1 MNGSWT
7 GERVRAASSTEI
19 AFFAL
24 SRDSP
29 LAWTLSRHVVLR
41 TPAYTRASVLSN
53 YGSFRFEPRL
63 TDLRFSPHRDTQLFL
78 SDKEPIKVFTGHLS
92 RPFLSPH
99 FQWIIQRKTKSLE
112 RERDRERRKMKMD
125 PSTCTISS
133 IVFGKGDF
141 QFTRDRITNFKI
153 PFEDLSSLLKITDHR
168 IQEGG
173 RLFFPVPGNFVRATA
188 VCLSLC
194 FPSGEIN
201 GDSLTKSSIV
211 WRYTCPAGNSR
222 NSAKFPARSTLRRQ
236 RVHKARLFD
245 ITISGRLIAFQLVY
259 YRTDSEKPI
268 RKAGFRRARLIF
280 FWPGQNKKKWKFP
293 TICPRLCE
301 REKRVADSV

>member
-1 MNGSWT
+1 M
-7 GERVRAASSTEI
+7 
-19 AFFAL
+19 
-24 SRDSP
+24 
-29 LAWTLSRHVVLR
+29 
-41 TPAYTRASVLSN
+41 
-53 YGSFRFEPRL
+53 
-63 TDLRFSPHRDTQLFL
+63 
-78 SDKEPIKVFTGHLS
+78 FTGHLS
-92 RPFLSPH
+92 RPFLSLLISNEL
-99 FQWIIQRKTKSLE
+99 FNERRNLWKE
-112 RERDRERRKMKMD
+112 RERKRRKMKMD

-173 RLFFPVPGNFVRATA
+173 RLFFPVPRNFVRATA

-280 FWPGQNKKKWKFP
+280 FWPGQNKKK
-293 TICPRLCE
+293 
-301 REKRVADSV
+301 